1 VSQDPPAGSDQVA
14 VEAGGPAA
22 SGLSSSEVW
31 ALLEKWGPNSVPE
44 PERSRLREVA
54 AKFWAP
60 VPWLLELAIVLE
72 LLLRDLLQ
80 ALVFAVLLVVNAGLA
95 AVQEGRAQAAVRL
108 LRQRLQV
115 SARVRRD
122 GEWTTLPVEQLVP
135 GDLVHLRQGDIVP
148 ADLRLQSGE
157 VQLDQSTL
165 TGEAL
170 AVSGRQGDTAY
181 AGSVVLRGEA
191 DGVVTATGV
200 RSYFGRTTQLVATAR
215 APGNIEHLI
224 FGIVRA
230 LISFS
235 VAIVLAA
242 AADGLIRHLP
252 LTQLVPF
259 ALILLIAAVPVALPA
274 TFTLATALGSREL
287 AQSGAL
293 VTRLAAIEDAAGM
306 EVLCTD
312 KTGTLTQNRL
322 ALESVLPLPPYRAGE
337 VLQWAAAASQSS
349 TQDPLDLAILRAV
362 ADRGEPPIGEVTGF
376 TPFEPAT
383 KRSEATVVVEGA
395 EHRVVKGA
403 TRVVAE
409 LAGVEYSELAADVD
423 RLASSGARVLGVA
436 VGEVGST
443 LRMAGLVALADPPR
457 EDAASL
463 VQRLGGLGIHVV
475 MVTGDGLATAAAIAE
490 RLGLGRRALRAAALR
505 TGAAEPSQGG
515 KGAGG
520 SDPLAADVYAEV
532 LPEDK
537 LLLVSRLQA
546 QGMVVGMTGDG
557 VNDAPALR
565 KAEVGIAVASATDV
579 AKAAASLVLTDPG
592 LGNIVAGVEVSR
604 RIHQRMLTYT
614 LNKIIK
620 TLQVSIFLGL
630 GLIVLGTFVTTPTLV
645 VLLLLAND
653 FLTMSI
659 ATDRVRTPRRPQRWG
674 IRPLVWSSLALAI
687 PLVALSFGVWELGL
701 HLMGLGHS
709 SLQTLSFVWLVVSGQ
724 ATVYLVRQREHFWH
738 AAPSRWLA
746 ASSGLGLA
754 VVLVLAWGGW
764 LMSPVPAPDLGVLL
778 LVAGAYMVA
787 GDLFKA
793 PIFRWAGLRR

>member
-1 VSQDPPAGSDQVA
+1 MPAPPAA
-14 VEAGGPAA
+14 VEPAIGQGLTTEEAEAGLAQ
-22 SGLSSSEVW
+22 
-31 ALLEKWGPNSVPE
+31 WGPNSVPE
-44 PERSRLREVA
+44 PSRSRVREVA
-54 AKFWAP
+54 GKFWAP

-72 LLLRDLLQ
+72 LVLRDLLQ
-80 ALVFAVLLVVNAGLA
+80 ALVFGVLLVVNAGLA
-95 AVQEGRAQAAVRL
+95 AVQEGRAQDAVRL
-108 LRQRLQV
+108 LRRRLQI
-115 SARVRRD
+115 SARIRRD
-122 GEWTTLPVEQLVP
+122 GEWTLLPVEQLVP
-135 GDLVHLRQGDIVP
+135 QDLVHLRPGDIVP
-148 ADLRLQSGE
+148 ADLRLESGE
-157 VQLDQSTL
+157 IQLDQSSL
-165 TGEAL
+165 TGEAQ
-170 AVSGRQGDTAY
+170 AVSARAGDPAY
-181 AGSVVLRGEA
+181 SGSVVVRGEA
-191 DGVVTATGV
+191 DGRVTATGA

-215 APGNIEHLI
+215 APGNIEKLI

-230 LISFS
+230 LIALS
-235 VAIVLAA
+235 VAIVAAA
-242 AADGLIRHLP
+242 AADGLYRHLP
-252 LTQLVPF
+252 LTQMVPF

-287 AQSGAL
+287 ARTGAL

-322 ALESVLPLPPYRAGE
+322 AVESVFPLPPYDGDT
-337 VLQWAAAASQSS
+337 LLGWAAAASQAS
-349 TQDPLDLAILRAV
+349 TQDPLDLAVLQESEQ
-362 ADRGEPPIGEVTGF
+362 RGIPPPGEVVSF
-376 TPFEPAT
+376 VPFEPAT
-383 KRSEATVVVEGA
+383 KRSEAQVVVGGEP
-395 EHRVVKGA
+395 HRVVKGA
-403 TRVVAE
+403 PQVVASLTGSPFTQVAAKVEE
-409 LAGVEYSELAADVD
+409 L
-423 RLASSGARVLGVA
+423 SSTGARVLAVA
-436 VGEVGST
+436 VGGPAGPLE
-443 LRMAGLVALADPPR
+443 LIGLVGFADPPR
-457 EDAASL
+457 EDAPSL
-463 VQRLGGLGIHVV
+463 VERLRSLGVHVV
-475 MVTGDGLATAAAIAE
+475 MVTGDGIATAEAIAR
-490 RLGLGRRALRAAALR
+490 RLGLGPVAVKASVLRASTE
-505 TGAAEPSQGG
+505 TGQARHGRAV
-515 KGAGG
+515 G
-520 SDPLAADVYAEV
+520 SPTNLADVYAEV

-537 LLLVSRLQA
+537 LLLVSRLQGA
-546 QGMVVGMTGDG
+546 GMVVGMTGDG

-565 KAEVGIAVASATDV
+565 AAEVGIAVASATDV

-630 GLIVLGTFVTTPTLV
+630 GLIVLGSFVTTPTLV

-674 IRPLVWSSLALAI
+674 VRPLVWSSLALAI

-701 HLMGLGHS
+701 HLMGLRHS
-709 SLQTLSFVWLVVSGQ
+709 ALQTLSFVWLVVSGQ

-754 VVLVLAWGGW
+754 VVLLLAWGGW
-764 LMSPVPAPDLGVLL
+764 LMSRVPAPDLGALL
-778 LVAGAYMVA
+778 LVAGAYLVV